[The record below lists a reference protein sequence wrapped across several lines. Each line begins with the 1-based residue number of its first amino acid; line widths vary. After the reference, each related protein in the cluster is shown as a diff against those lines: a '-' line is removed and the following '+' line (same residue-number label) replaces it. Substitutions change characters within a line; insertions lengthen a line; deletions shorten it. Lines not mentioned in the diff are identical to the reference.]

1 MSILYFGFLMPFLT
15 ILLFHRAKRNAR
27 GHLEPDAPDE
37 VVLASQGF
45 ADYEHSPKAEDRKD
59 AA

>member
-1 MSILYFGFLMPFLT
+1 MSFLT
-15 ILLFHRAKRNAR
+15 CLLFHRAKRNAR